1 MSNFFNK
8 ASSANVT
15 PSGLRVTQQAAAP
28 ANDTV
33 DATYANFPLNI
44 ASVGELYTSR
54 NSTWSGTAQH
64 KIWAN
69 RATGGHN
76 TKDNGCQSAIQNSS
90 GVDCRMRFS
99 TIAKAN
105 AATACRLS
113 YSAGYAEYESDGV
126 SGYGDIADAANIGW
140 VTWTY
145 ANNNPNLVFPASAA
159 TWVYATDIVVLPRT
173 RLADMHTAGKEF
185 AVDYEPQ
192 DSRTASDTSAI
203 VAQLVALAHG
213 KGYTL
218 TFYTN
223 PLDGTGGTPYNGL
236 TSANFDSVLAAVDY
250 FNILIYSGSPS
261 GNVSTSFSTQ
271 LAKFTSPPL
280 SKLQVTWGLDCT
292 AADAAAIR
300 TAMSGFAGVE
310 FWPNGA
316 TMGGDCSTNSSVINQ
331 IAALTGLTGC

>member
-15 PSGLRVTQQAAAP
+15 PTGLRVTQQAAPP

-33 DATYANFPLNI
+33 DATYPNFPLNI

-54 NSTWSGTAQH
+54 NSTWSGTLQH

-76 TKDNGCQSAIQNSS
+76 TKDNGCQTAIQNTS

-113 YSAGYAEYESDGV
+113 YSAGYAQFETDGV
-126 SGYGDIADAANIGW
+126 SGWGDIAATTSLSVVPWSTAN
-140 VTWTY
+140 
-145 ANNNPNLVFPASAA
+145 ANPNTYFTGSAS
-159 TWVYATDIVVLPRT
+159 TWVYSTDLVVLPRT
-173 RLADMHTAGKEF
+173 RLCDMLTGGKEF

-192 DSRTASDTSAI
+192 DSRTATDTSTLI
-203 VAQLVALAHG
+203 TKLVALAHG
-213 KGYTL
+213 KDYTL

-236 TSANFDSVLAAVDY
+236 TSANFDSILSAVDY

-261 GNVSTSFSTQ
+261 GDVSTSFSTQ

-280 SKLQVTWGLDCT
+280 SKLQVTLGLDCT
-292 AADAAAIR
+292 AVDAVAIR
-300 TAMSGFAGVE
+300 TLMSGFAGVE

-316 TMGGDCSTNSSVINQ
+316 TMGGDCSTNSVVINE